1 MKHLCGLQVG
11 IGAMKPPHLLS
22 FPPTQ
27 RIKLLSIRA
36 LCSPA
41 SKPPDLRPPPEAS
54 GVTPL
59 QKWVESGKTLG
70 RNSMDKASA
79 TAMYWWARYEEFVGL
94 VEVRDA
100 QGKVA
105 EAEKDFMVA
114 RGIVR
119 EARETMESQ
128 QLKLKEVRDRLDRV
142 SRDDV
147 QYLELATL
155 EHKLLQEEKRLRTSY
170 INAEESEREKF
181 ALFSASVR
189 ESHEKERTR
198 AERTKNWSV
207 IGSVL
212 GALIGVMGSTYI
224 NRIRLQEL
232 KNLLLEAQKGPISL
246 QEAIHEHASVHQSQ
260 QKDLGDLIV
269 ALRNKVPADLP
280 PSQDPQS
287 ANMGSS
293 AVDQVLSA
301 IKEHMAYTKESGKSL
316 EGLQQ
321 ICGDLE
327 KSLGKVATEMQNAKS
342 KVSLKTTEGSV
353 LSPGG
358 GGQGGSLQ
366 DVILELSEAE
376 QRLGSQINRNSLYST
391 ALTCT
396 ALAVAFPVLYVL
408 LKGN

>member
-1 MKHLCGLQVG
+1 
-11 IGAMKPPHLLS
+11 
-22 FPPTQ
+22 
-27 RIKLLSIRA
+27 
-36 LCSPA
+36 
-41 SKPPDLRPPPEAS
+41 
-54 GVTPL
+54 
-59 QKWVESGKTLG
+59 
-70 RNSMDKASA
+70 
-79 TAMYWWARYEEFVGL
+79 
-94 VEVRDA
+94 
-100 QGKVA
+100 
-105 EAEKDFMVA
+105 MVA